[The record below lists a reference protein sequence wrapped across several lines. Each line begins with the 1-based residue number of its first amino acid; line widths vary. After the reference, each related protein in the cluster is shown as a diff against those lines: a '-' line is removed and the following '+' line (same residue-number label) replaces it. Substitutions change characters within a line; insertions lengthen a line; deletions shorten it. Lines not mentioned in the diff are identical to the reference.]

1 MKTNRLFIVCMM
13 VAIGS
18 FGNLWAQQDKAG
30 KANRP
35 RLTPEQRIE
44 MQVKQMQKHLL
55 LDEATAAKFAPLY
68 TEYLNALKSCHPKV
82 APKACPKKE
91 LTDAELDQQMQ
102 DKFAMRKKILET
114 QETYYNKFKKILN
127 IRQVEKLFRAQPHKR
142 MHAPKCQPGKLGCP
156 AMTPAPHHKRGT
168 NLHPVCPVRMEEATQ
183 K

>member
-68 TEYLNALKSCHPKV
+68 TEYLNALKSCHPV
-82 APKACPKKE
+82 AAPKGCPKKE
-91 LTDAELDQQMQ
+91 LTDAELDLQMQ
-102 DKFAMRKKILET
+102 EKFAMRKKMLET

-127 IRQVEKLFRAQPHKR
+127 IRQVEKLFRTHPHKR
-142 MHAPKCQPGKLGCP
+142 MHTLKCQAEKPGCP
-156 AMTPAPHHKRGT
+156 ALTPAPRHKRGA
-168 NLHPVCPVRMEEATQ
+168 NPHPVCPVRMEEATQ

>member
-68 TEYLNALKSCHPKV
+68 TEYLNALKSCHPEV

-91 LTDAELDQQMQ
+91 LTDAELDQQMYNPQ
-102 DKFAMRKKILET
+102 IQISAESETKRSIFREKDKTKRSKKESA
-114 QETYYNKFKKILN
+114 QHSKSRNKSF
-127 IRQVEKLFRAQPHKR
+127 V
-142 MHAPKCQPGKLGCP
+142 
-156 AMTPAPHHKRGT
+156 MTSVSA
-168 NLHPVCPVRMEEATQ
+168 L
-183 K
+183 